1 MSWADSITD
10 SYVTTV
16 TIASKDR
23 SGLVM
28 DIATMLNS
36 LNAKVRSLTA
46 RDTGAGLALTTVSL
60 EVKGSGELKYIM
72 GRLSSIPGVSS
83 VVRNGNR

>member
-1 MSWADSITD
+1 
-10 SYVTTV
+10 VTTV

-36 LNAKVRSLTA
+36 VNAKVRSLSS
-46 RDTGAGLALTTVSL
+46 RDTGAGLAVSTITL
-60 EVKGSGELKYIM
+60 EVKNSGELKYIM
-72 GRLSSIPGVSS
+72 SRLGAIPGVTS
-83 VVRNGNR
+83 VIRNGNK